1 MEFFA
6 TPDTIPAYKQV
17 GWEASQRG
25 DIPYL
30 GLTLAFSL
38 FVFLFELALD
48 MRQYEKFANALV
60 SKKVPKEL
68 VGIISEETFTK
79 ANDCKSR
86 QIC

>member
-1 MEFFA
+1 MDFFA

-48 MRQYEKFANALV
+48 IRQYEKFADALV
-60 SKKVPKEL
+60 SKKIPKEL

-86 QIC
+86 SIC

>member
-6 TPDTIPAYKQV
+6 TPDTIPVYKQV

-48 MRQYEKFANALV
+48 MRQYEKFADALV
-60 SKKVPKEL
+60 RKKIPKEL

>member
-6 TPDTIPAYKQV
+6 TPDTIPVYKQA

-25 DIPYL
+25 DVPYL
-30 GLTLAFSL
+30 GLTLAFTL
-38 FVFLFELALD
+38 FVFLFELLLD
-48 MRQYEKFANALV
+48 MRQYEKFADALK

-68 VGIISEETFTK
+68 LGIISEETFTK

-86 QIC
+86 HIS